1 MHHAQLSATHG
12 GGARSLAARL
22 FWGGRVGP
30 GALEGAA
37 ATVRWGAPIRTFT
50 QPSLNGARRK
60 RPGLYRTDVA
70 PSRKTPRS
78 HKTLFPLWLAR
89 PQRAG
94 PAMRRCPGGS
104 VGARMCRLRIY
115 GLRIAVRSKLLLCT
129 RYPRVTHCCTV
140 PRSAGSA
147 ALFERDSRDC
157 DAVLH
162 PCASAPCGSVGDRI
176 RSVRICWLQLAR
188 AAPAHTL
195 RARHALPHRPA
206 KQEALRRLN
215 ATAV

>member
-1 MHHAQLSATHG
+1 M
-12 GGARSLAARL
+12 
-22 FWGGRVGP
+22 
-30 GALEGAA
+30 
-37 ATVRWGAPIRTFT
+37 
-50 QPSLNGARRK
+50 
-60 RPGLYRTDVA
+60 A

-78 HKTLFPLWLAR
+78 HKTLFPLWLAL

-215 ATAV
+215 ATAVRTRYLLLPCRPGAPPHLWLPPMALPALECAACGLQLAVRS